1 MSLKELYET
10 HRTSQ
15 AAAKR
20 DVGVGTSRASRVVS
34 HLLSSSSSSSSS
46 FVLTGAVTDCLIVAS
61 LTHTENLRRE
71 ALMSTSALT
80 EALTDSVNAGVV
92 DVFENQ
98 KKVEDAA
105 RELSD
110 AAGVLKVEA
119 SAWARDLESF
129 DKELRAIGDFENWVK
144 AMEHDLATL
153 AGALEEKVGAGKKK

>member
-20 DVGVGTSRASRVVS
+20 DVGTSRASRVVS
-34 HLLSSSSSSSSS
+34 HLLSSSS
-46 FVLTGAVTDCLIVAS
+46 FVPPGAVIDCLIVAS
-61 LTHTENLRRE
+61 LPHTENLRRE

-110 AAGVLKVEA
+110 AAGALKVEA

-153 AGALEEKVGAGKKK
+153 AGALEDKVGAGKKK

>member
-20 DVGVGTSRASRVVS
+20 DVGTSRASRVVS
-34 HLLSSSSSSSSS
+34 HLLSSSSSSSSSS

>member
-1 MSLKELYET
+1 
-10 HRTSQ
+10 
-15 AAAKR
+15 
-20 DVGVGTSRASRVVS
+20 
-34 HLLSSSSSSSSS
+34 
-46 FVLTGAVTDCLIVAS
+46 
-61 LTHTENLRRE
+61 
-71 ALMSTSALT
+71 MSTSALT

-110 AAGVLKVEA
+110 TASAFKTKA

-153 AGALEEKVGAGKKK
+153 AGALEDKVGAAGAAVGKK

>member
-20 DVGVGTSRASRVVS
+20 DVGTSRASRVVS

>member
-20 DVGVGTSRASRVVS
+20 DVGTSRASRVVS

-46 FVLTGAVTDCLIVAS
+46 SFVPTGAVTDCLIVAS
-61 LTHTENLRRE
+61 LPHTENLRRE

-80 EALTDSVNAGVV
+80 EALTDNVNAGVV

-153 AGALEEKVGAGKKK
+153 AGALEEKVCAGKKK

>member
-20 DVGVGTSRASRVVS
+20 DVGTSRASRVVS
-34 HLLSSSSSSSSS
+34 HLLSSSSSSS
-46 FVLTGAVTDCLIVAS
+46 FVPTGAVTDCLIVAS
-61 LTHTENLRRE
+61 LPHTENLRRE

-80 EALTDSVNAGVV
+80 EALTDNVNAGVV